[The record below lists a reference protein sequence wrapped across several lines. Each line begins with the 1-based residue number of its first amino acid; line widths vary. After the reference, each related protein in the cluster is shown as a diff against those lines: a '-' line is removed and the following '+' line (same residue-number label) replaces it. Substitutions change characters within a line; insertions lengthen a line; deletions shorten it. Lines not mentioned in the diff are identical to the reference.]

1 MLTLRLPKCRI
12 AQTYLPTLI
21 VQLQL
26 IKVSETY
33 CYPSEIFLREPAI
46 ATNKNLLQETPKTGN
61 QSHNILFFT

>member
-12 AQTYLPTLI
+12 AQTYLLTLI

-33 CYPSEIFLREPAI
+33 Y
-46 ATNKNLLQETPKTGN
+46 LLFK
-61 QSHNILFFT
+61 

>member
-12 AQTYLPTLI
+12 AQTYLPSLI
-21 VQLQL
+21 VQLQI

-33 CYPSEIFLREPAI
+33 YYPSEIFLREPAI

-61 QSHNILFFT
+61 QSHNILFIT

>member
-33 CYPSEIFLREPAI
+33 CYPSAIFLRKPAI
-46 ATNKNLLQETPKTGN
+46 ATSKNLLQETPKTGT
-61 QSHNILFFT
+61 QLHNFLFIT